1 MHSPGPADAEKN
13 LLPKDGILIYR
24 SDLFGPAE
32 SQALMERLT
41 ETIQWDRPRLKLYG
55 KEFPIPRM
63 AAWYGDPG
71 TTYKYSGIVNEPLP
85 WTKEL
90 LLIKEKAEIASGTTF
105 NSVLLNLYRSGDD
118 HMSWHADDEK
128 SLGKDPVIASISLG
142 EVRRFGVKHRKDQG
156 QGPIVLELGSGSLVL
171 MKGSMQEHWHHR
183 IYPTKKSLGPRIN
196 LTFRKVISS

>member
-1 MHSPGPADAEKN
+1 MRASGPGIPEEN

-24 SDLFGPAE
+24 PDLFGPVEAE
-32 SQALMERLT
+32 TLLHRLT
-41 ETIQWDRPRLKLYG
+41 ETIQWDKPSIKIFGKLIPVPRLT
-55 KEFPIPRM
+55 
-63 AAWYGDPG
+63 AWYGDPESK
-71 TTYKYSGIVNEPLP
+71 YVYSGILNHPLP

-90 LLIKEKAEIASGTTF
+90 LHIKEKAELASGTNF
-105 NSVLLNLYRSGDD
+105 NSVLLNLYRTGED

-142 EVRRFGVKHRKDQG
+142 QERRFGVKHRKDQTLE
-156 QGPIVLELGSGSLVL
+156 PIVLELGSGSLVI

-183 IYPTKKSLGPRIN
+183 IYPTKKVLGARIN